1 MSTFSGSMSAA
12 LAFAIAGSPVIGT
25 ETKAVP
31 LSSSISMGNGT
42 TAGNAQV
49 GWADLTA
56 IPAGQTYVVDLQAA
70 GENAFGLAG
79 LVNFNTVRGV
89 YVENQDTSAA
99 NRVLVG
105 IAGGTDVN
113 GYAVLVEGGGT
124 FLWSAPLGGRPI
136 TSANRYLTVT
146 NPGATS
152 VAIAIGV
159 IGLGAIQ
166 DA

>member
-1 MSTFSGSMSAA
+1 MSTFSGSISAA
-12 LAFAIAGSPVIGT
+12 LSFALSGSPVIGT
-25 ETKAVP
+25 ETKSVA
-31 LSSSISMGNGT
+31 LAASISMGNGT
-42 TAGNAQV
+42 TAGNGQV

-70 GENAFGLAG
+70 GENAFGLLG
-79 LVNFNTVRGV
+79 LVNFTTVRGV
-89 YVENQDTSAA
+89 YVENQDTTAA

-146 NPGATS
+146 NPGSTS

-159 IGLGAIQ
+159 YGLGSIQ
-166 DA
+166 DS